1 MKNNKY
7 MNEILDI
14 IYNQTDSFNLN
25 LRYSEDYISDPEIR
39 GRLSSEAMGLNMQEL
54 YLIPYLGKKG
64 SDFNRKNCKEVID
77 KINKV
82 INQYKHDMWEED
94 KKQGIKYNEMTNY
107 FVEPIN
113 EEFAQIMEKFL
124 GQELKDMNPKG
135 NA

>member
-1 MKNNKY
+1 MKKNKY

-14 IYNQTDSFNLN
+14 LYNQTNSFNIN
-25 LRYSEDYISDPEIR
+25 LKYNKEDIPATDE
-39 GRLSSEAMGLNMQEL
+39 LKMQQL
-54 YLIPYLGKKG
+54 YRIPYLGRKG
-64 SDFNRKNCKEVID
+64 SDFNRENCKEIVN

-82 INQYKHDMWEED
+82 IEQYKHDMWEED

-124 GQELKDMNPKG
+124 GQELKDMNTKG

>member
-1 MKNNKY
+1 MKKNKY

-14 IYNQTDSFNLN
+14 LYNQTNSFNIN
-25 LRYSEDYISDPEIR
+25 LKYNKEDIPATDE
-39 GRLSSEAMGLNMQEL
+39 LKMQQL
-54 YLIPYLGKKG
+54 YRIPYLGRKG
-64 SDFNRKNCKEVID
+64 SDFNREHCKEIVN

-82 INQYKHDMWEED
+82 IEQYKHDMWEED

-124 GQELKDMNPKG
+124 GQELKDMNTKG

>member
-1 MKNNKY
+1 
-7 MNEILDI
+7 
-14 IYNQTDSFNLN
+14 
-25 LRYSEDYISDPEIR
+25 
-39 GRLSSEAMGLNMQEL
+39 MQQL
-54 YLIPYLGKKG
+54 YRIPYLDRKG
-64 SDFNRKNCKEVID
+64 SDFNRKHCKEIVD

-82 INQYKHDMWEED
+82 IEQYKHDMWEED

-124 GQELKDMNPKG
+124 GQELKDMNTKG